1 MTGARPRGRLSP
13 APPGREP
20 EPGLDAMILDED
32 SPRLLVAL
40 GEAACVRVSATGPD
54 PGKDRVIEIVLT
66 VADFGGV
73 DTDGDPRPD
82 TTKTVRG
89 QSTYATRVNPGT
101 PVPAKVLAA
110 HGLRAAD
117 LEGAPRFG
125 EIAGEV
131 RAFIGTLPVIG
142 GKTLARDKAFLSAEL
157 RRAGVDTLDR
167 NPSPRVYCRGPD
179 LPREPEDWLDDD
191 WDDDESGL
199 PSVLRGTMGE
209 SDHRPRPAARRRANP
224 EARPTARRATSADTS
239 PVRLEEDG
247 LSGAQALGG
256 ILFVA
261 AAVLLLYALA

>member
-1 MTGARPRGRLSP
+1 MTGARRHGELSP

-20 EPGLDAMILDED
+20 EPGLDAMILDTD

-40 GEAACVRVSATGPD
+40 GEAACIWVAATGPD
-54 PGKDRVIEIVLT
+54 PGKDRAIEVVLT
-66 VADFGGV
+66 VADFGDV
-73 DTDGDPRPD
+73 DTDGDPRSD

-89 QSTYATRVNPGT
+89 QSTYATRVNPGA

-117 LEGAPRFG
+117 LAGAPRFE
-125 EIAGEV
+125 EIASEV

-167 NPSPRVYCRGPD
+167 NPSPRVYCRGAD
-179 LPREPEDWLDDD
+179 LHPEPEDWLDE
-191 WDDDESGL
+191 DEL
-199 PSVLRGTMGE
+199 
-209 SDHRPRPAARRRANP
+209 DHRPRPVARRRAGP
-224 EARPTARRATSADTS
+224 EARPTARQATTAGAS
-239 PVRLEEDG
+239 PVRREEDG
-247 LSGAQALGG
+247 PSGAQALGG
-256 ILFVA
+256 ILFVT